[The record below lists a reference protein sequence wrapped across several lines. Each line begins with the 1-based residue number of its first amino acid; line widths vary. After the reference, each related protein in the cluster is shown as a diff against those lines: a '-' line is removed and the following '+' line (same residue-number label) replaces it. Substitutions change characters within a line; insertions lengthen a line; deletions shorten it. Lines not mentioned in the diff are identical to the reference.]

1 MSIIILSSIVI
12 AVVVAAIVA
21 LSGASQCNK
30 RSQPFELDKA
40 EWQYDTAMNYYC
52 KETGK
57 TPDDLT
63 QEDTDI
69 IWERAC
75 NHLSVFL
82 TWATMK
88 GYCGK
93 VHLDEEPEA
102 VRLLVDRKI
111 TGTDFFIKYC
121 DCKLLRE
128 DFSETILPF
137 VDAYY
142 ESKYLDEYTEATWNK
157 LQKEPL
163 TFSFSWESFE
173 VYAKMLDRAHRHW
186 KFWEK
191 PVGS

>member
-1 MSIIILSSIVI
+1 MSQSTIKSMPVWKWALLLIASLVLAMLMYSLFQTTFLVI
-12 AVVVAAIVA
+12 ENQWVKWPVGIAAAYKYSGTLWLPIGIHWAWNFTQGNVFGFVV
-21 LSGASQCNK
+21 S
-30 RSQPFELDKA
+30 
-40 EWQYDTAMNYYC
+40 
-52 KETGK
+52 
-57 TPDDLT
+57 
-63 QEDTDI
+63 
-69 IWERAC
+69 
-75 NHLSVFL
+75 
-82 TWATMK
+82 
-88 GYCGK
+88 
-93 VHLDEEPEA
+93 
-102 VRLLVDRKI
+102 
-111 TGTDFFIKYC
+111 GTDFFIKYC
-121 DCKLLRE
+121 DCKLSRE

>member
-102 VRLLVDRKI
+102 VRLL
-111 TGTDFFIKYC
+111 
-121 DCKLLRE
+121 
-128 DFSETILPF
+128 
-137 VDAYY
+137 DAYY